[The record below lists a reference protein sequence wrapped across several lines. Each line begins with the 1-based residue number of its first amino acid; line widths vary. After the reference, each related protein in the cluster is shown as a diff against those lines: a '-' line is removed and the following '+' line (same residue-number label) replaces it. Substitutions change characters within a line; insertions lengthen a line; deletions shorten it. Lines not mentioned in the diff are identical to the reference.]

1 MNIIRFALAFALLVP
16 SLTYAGSR
24 GQEAS
29 RPALKRFTS
38 GQLHQLVDCM
48 TRLRIDKKYYGPI
61 LRFKYVILPP
71 WEKGRGEELRVVVY
85 DAGKKTGLFLA
96 YGFTRGK
103 YMKFHLANESPLVV
117 EHGKPDLDEEH
128 MGSGGIGTYNGF
140 MKDLRKLLPTPTL
153 EIDIRHLHRTC
164 ARCLGPDDPEDRGE

>member
-1 MNIIRFALAFALLVP
+1 MA
-16 SLTYAGSR
+16 
-24 GQEAS
+24 
-29 RPALKRFTS
+29 
-38 GQLHQLVDCM
+38 
-48 TRLRIDKKYYGPI
+48 RLRIDKKYYGPI

-71 WEKGRGEELRVVVY
+71 WEKGRGEELRIVVY
-85 DAGKKTGLFLA
+85 DPGKKTGLFLA
-96 YGFTRGK
+96 YGFRRDK
-103 YMKFHLANESPLVV
+103 CMRFHLANESPLVV

-164 ARCLGPDDPEDRGE
+164 ARCLGPDDPEE